1 MIQVVT
7 LLLVLQLAGEAL
19 AEGLG
24 LVLPGPVIGMVLLF
38 LGLMLRDRLA
48 DTRPTEVLDSTVR
61 GLLNHL
67 SLLFVP
73 AGVGVIVHLDLV
85 QAAWLPIFAAVL
97 ASTLRTIAVTVLV
110 ASRLDRRRGDGR
122 PGNE

>member
-48 DTRPTEVLDSTVR
+48 GSRPTEVLDSTVR

-97 ASTLRTIAVTVLV
+97 ASTLLTIAVTVLV